1 MPAALFS
8 TVQTTDA
15 GNRNMHIA
23 TMFPQLKPPAP
34 IPALQQ
40 GRADHRALERAM
52 ETKMKKY
59 FLSVFS
65 LLLTGAFVL
74 SITACNTVD
83 GVGKDMQKGGKELS
97 EEANEHKDKD

>member
-1 MPAALFS
+1 MD
-8 TVQTTDA
+8 T
-15 GNRNMHIA
+15 A
-23 TMFPQLKPPAP
+23 TLFPQLAP
-34 IPALQQ
+34 TASIPALQK
-40 GRADHRALERAM
+40 GRADHRTLKRAM

-59 FLSVFS
+59 FLSAFA